1 MKESIH
7 RVYRIS
13 LVMVMIC
20 LGYCHSMNAQTRLSI
35 KAADSLDFIFTFN
48 QVAVNQLPVLSI
60 TLDKL
65 PAGKH
70 NIKVAVPS
78 HPEIVI
84 DQVLTLKKN
93 TSVYYDIEK
102 SKGVYKLVLKSES
115 TLMFA
120 ENTPTNQPSTA
131 QNLMNIPTPIEAVDS
146 SSSVQNNNSGC
157 QSPVH
162 PEDFEQ
168 MIAEVNAHFFETKK
182 LDVMKNF
189 LMHHCVRVEQLRFMM
204 SKLSLEDYKYDLLKT
219 SLTHIY
225 DRDKLKSVENDFFLE
240 KNKARV
246 YQLLQ
251 DNP

>member
-1 MKESIH
+1 MFGVLSSNKNS
-7 RVYRIS
+7 S
-13 LVMVMIC
+13 
-20 LGYCHSMNAQTRLSI
+20 QTRLSI

-84 DQVLTLKKN
+84 NSTYPQKKHLGLLRHRKIQRRVQ
-93 TSVYYDIEK
+93 TGIEVGIDIDVCRK
-102 SKGVYKLVLKSES
+102 HTFQSAVDRTK
-115 TLMFA
+115 
-120 ENTPTNQPSTA
+120 
-131 QNLMNIPTPIEAVDS
+131 NLMNIPTPIEAVDS
-146 SSSVQNNNSGC
+146 SSSVQNNNSSC

-182 LDVMKNF
+182 LDVMKTF
-189 LMHHCVRVEQLRFMM
+189 
-204 SKLSLEDYKYDLLKT
+204 
-219 SLTHIY
+219 
-225 DRDKLKSVENDFFLE
+225 
-240 KNKARV
+240 
-246 YQLLQ
+246 
-251 DNP
+251 